1 MTTINSNHYD
11 NPNFLIMRYSTPIS
25 ENQKNGS
32 ISCAGS
38 GATIAFVG
46 STLKVYNKAV
56 VTGVQFQVQSGA
68 GSAVGTN
75 SISVTRLVAG
85 GAASAWQKRLVTT
98 SLGASMANDV
108 IDISLAS
115 GLTLGSLGDA
125 VLLDNLV
132 VSNHMSVVIKNIVW
146 RYRMLP
152 QELSF
157 ADDQS
162 S

>member
-1 MTTINSNHYD
+1 MTRLGTNHYN
-11 NPNFLIMRYSTPIS
+11 NPNFLIMRYSTPVA
-25 ENQKNGS
+25 ENQQNGS

-75 SISVTRLVAG
+75 SICVTRLVAG
-85 GAASAWQKRLVTT
+85 GAASAWQKKLVTT
-98 SLGASMANDV
+98 SLGASMAGDV

-115 GLTLGSLGDA
+115 GLTLGSLGDSA
-125 VLLDNLV
+125 LLDNLV

-152 QELSF
+152 QEMEY
-157 ADDQS
+157 ADS
-162 S
+162 P